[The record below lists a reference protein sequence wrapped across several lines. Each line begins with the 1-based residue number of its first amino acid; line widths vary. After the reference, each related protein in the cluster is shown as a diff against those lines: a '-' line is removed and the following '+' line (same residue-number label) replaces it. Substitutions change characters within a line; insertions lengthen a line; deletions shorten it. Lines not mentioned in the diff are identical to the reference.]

1 MWSMIAMKPQK
12 SNAEFLRAVLLG
24 ALLYFRDIYKKKYN
38 KAPRRT
44 ALKISAFDFCGFIA
58 IIDHIA

>member
-12 SNAEFLRAVLLG
+12 SNAEFWGLFSLEPCYTLWPI
-24 ALLYFRDIYKKKYN
+24 DIDISRKYN

-44 ALKISAFDFCGFIA
+44 ALKIQHLIFAVS
-58 IIDHIA
+58 